1 MAIERAE
8 VIARMR
14 IAFREG
20 VSASRFI
27 RDMREAGYVRR
38 RTEFLSDW
46 RSINELERKADAF
59 KYVRKDRYP
68 TQAVMAA
75 VEWDLKKEYMYVV
88 RLKTQLSPDEPIIT
102 HNVNIVSDVPLTPA
116 MIEARIIEERPKE
129 EKYFGEIVLEIQPW
143 TAVRRVS

>member
-1 MAIERAE
+1 
-8 VIARMR
+8 
-14 IAFREG
+14 
-20 VSASRFI
+20 
-27 RDMREAGYVRR
+27 
-38 RTEFLSDW
+38 
-46 RSINELERKADAF
+46 
-59 KYVRKDRYP
+59 
-68 TQAVMAA
+68 MAA